1 MSTARPA
8 RWSEDP
14 SDGRHALGID
24 VGGTKIAGAI
34 VELAT
39 GALLSRQQIPTRVE
53 RGGEAVLED
62 VLELTRE
69 LQSAAGG
76 LGITLAGLGLGV
88 AELVDPKGRV
98 FSDYRIAWSDLPV
111 QERLS
116 ALLPARLES
125 DVRAAALAE
134 AKLGEGRG
142 FEHFLY
148 VTVGTGVSAVSVQ
161 HGRPYAGSRGA
172 ALVIANGTMRHRCP
186 RCGHEHTQVL
196 EDLAGGAGLAQTMGV
211 ERAEEVLAAAASGNA
226 NAGSLLDLATTELGQ
241 TLALLVGALDPE
253 AVIIGGGLGSAP
265 CRYFDTLSQA
275 IVAGLWDGDA
285 RVLLIWHAGLRTHAG
300 IIGAALSADRLT
312 ADRNVE
318 T

>member
-1 MSTARPA
+1 MSTARPG

-14 SDGRHALGID
+14 PDDRYALGID
-24 VGGTKIAGAI
+24 LGGTKIAGAI

-39 GALLSRQQIPTRVE
+39 GALLGRRQTSTQAE
-53 RGGEAVLED
+53 RGGEAVLDD
-62 VLELTRE
+62 VLGMARE
-69 LQSAAGG
+69 LQSTAGG
-76 LGITLAGLGLGV
+76 LGISPAGLGLGV
-88 AELVDPKGRV
+88 AELIDPKGRV

-116 ALLPARLES
+116 ALLPTRIEA

-134 AKLGEGRG
+134 ARLGEGRG
-142 FEHFLY
+142 LEHFLY

-196 EDLAGGAGLAQTMGV
+196 EDLAGGAGLAQTMAV
-211 ERAEEVLAAAASGNA
+211 ERAEEVLTAAASGNE
-226 NAGSLLDLATTELGQ
+226 NASALLDLATTELGQ

-265 CRYFDTLSQA
+265 GRYFETLSRA

-285 RVLLIWHAGLRTHAG
+285 RVLPILQAGLGADAG
-300 IIGAALSADRLT
+300 IIGAALSAERLT
-312 ADRNVE
+312 ADRNDE